1 MRPLE
6 MKNFLLNLWYDYK
19 SWKYQR
25 LCMKHLGMKPTK
37 MYLSQRDYDELVRR
51 INEKPDPKVM
61 ERFREIMNRRAPWD
75 D

>member
-1 MRPLE
+1 

>member
-1 MRPLE
+1 
-6 MKNFLLNLWYDYK
+6 MKNFFLNLWYGYK
-19 SWKYQR
+19 SWRYNR

-51 INEKPDPKVM
+51 INEKPKFNQKLYDLMSK
-61 ERFREIMNRRAPWD
+61 ESPWD